1 MGGRFSHKQMNCKT
15 KEQHLIHRDLL
26 WGLNLMEEEA
36 IGTIS
41 LVTLELLGMYF
52 YNAPI
57 LLNNKSKAIKLIQSM
72 HNLNADVV

>member
-1 MGGRFSHKQMNCKT
+1 
-15 KEQHLIHRDLL
+15 
-26 WGLNLMEEEA
+26 MEEEA

-41 LVTLELLGMYF
+41 LVALELLGMYF

-72 HNLNADVV
+72 HSLNADVV